1 MQTNFRR
8 FVYGEGINN
17 TRNIETK
24 MFRLVVSRSNCYYN
38 EDKGR

>member
-17 TRNIETK
+17 IRNIENK

-38 EDKGR
+38 EDKVR